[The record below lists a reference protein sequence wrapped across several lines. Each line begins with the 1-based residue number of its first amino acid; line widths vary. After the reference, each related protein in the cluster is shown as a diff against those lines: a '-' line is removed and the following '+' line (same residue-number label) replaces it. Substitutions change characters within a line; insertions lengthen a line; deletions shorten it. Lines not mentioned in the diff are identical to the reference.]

1 MKKETE
7 KYIKDVA
14 DKLYDT
20 IKDTNLNYIELENL
34 LGIPDSTL
42 NSYMNYKRVAT
53 IENIYKICT
62 KLGVSSDYLLRL
74 SPCKKL
80 KNYPMVNKTGL
91 TERSL
96 EALESMN
103 KYSPEQIE
111 TLNFLLGSDVSGIPF
126 ANFLHYL
133 G

>member
-20 IKDTNLNYIELENL
+20 VKDTNLNYIELENL

-53 IENIYKICT
+53 IENIYKICS

-74 SPCKKL
+74 SL
-80 KNYPMVNKTGL
+80 TPMLSPMAIGSFSFTA
-91 TERSL
+91 RS
-96 EALESMN
+96 
-103 KYSPEQIE
+103 
-111 TLNFLLGSDVSGIPF
+111 
-126 ANFLHYL
+126 
-133 G
+133 